1 MHDQNDNRY
10 VRHSERGA
18 QVSISESRVGQA
30 GRISILTLCALTIA
44 IVISATAAFA
54 HHGWRWTADGN
65 FELTGLITKAE
76 LGNPHG
82 VLTLDADGEIWTVE
96 VGQPWRNERAGLTD
110 DMLATGKEI
119 TASGQRAADAE
130 EKLMKAER
138 IIISGKLY
146 DLYPDRD

>member
-1 MHDQNDNRY
+1 MHDQNDNSSARTSSRAACANRPAD
-10 VRHSERGA
+10 RHSG
-18 QVSISESRVGQA
+18 VGLF
-30 GRISILTLCALTIA
+30 SILALFALTIA
-44 IVISATAAFA
+44 IVISATTAFA

-110 DMLATGKEI
+110 DMLAPGKEI
-119 TASGQRAADAE
+119 TASGQRAENAE
-130 EKLMKAER
+130 ERLMKAER

>member
-1 MHDQNDNRY
+1 MPAGL
-10 VRHSERGA
+10 S
-18 QVSISESRVGQA
+18 GQA
-30 GRISILTLCALTIA
+30 WIFPILALFALTIA
-44 IVISATAAFA
+44 IVITATTAFA

-96 VGQPWRNERAGLTD
+96 VGQPWRNERAALTD
-110 DMLATGKEI
+110 DMLAPGKEI
-119 TASGQRAADAE
+119 TASGQRATNAE
-130 EKLMKAER
+130 DKLMKAER